1 MCLWTRPMKC
11 DRCEREATIHEVL
24 IKGGA
29 KVEKH
34 LCEQCAPLE
43 GIAVP
48 PVIQVTPA
56 VHSVPTAEPV
66 LQPVRET
73 SRPTLTCPECG
84 MTFAQFRQ
92 GGLLGCA
99 ACYSAFEERL
109 GPMLERAQEGASHHV
124 GKYPRRLFSRPRG
137 AGQPDAERTLR
148 EERARRVA
156 DLRRL
161 LEQAVH
167 AENYERAAR
176 IRDEIRMLD
185 EPGGSR

>member
-1 MCLWTRPMKC
+1 MKC
-11 DRCEREATIHEVL
+11 DRCEREAKIHEVL

-124 GKYPRRLFSRPRG
+124 GKYPRRLFSRPLG

-156 DLRRL
+156 DLRL